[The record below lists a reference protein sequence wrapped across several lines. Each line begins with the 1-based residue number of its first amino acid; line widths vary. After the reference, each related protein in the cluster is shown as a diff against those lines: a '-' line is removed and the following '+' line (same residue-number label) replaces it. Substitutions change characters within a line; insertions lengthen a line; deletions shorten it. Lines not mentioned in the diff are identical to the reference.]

1 MVGLDT
7 GFFIAYMNNESEAIT
22 CWDLLSRSDIPPIV
36 SLLTIGELLYISFR
50 LNKPEKGKQVVE
62 TIYIAAKVLPVD
74 REIVEKAAALKASRG
89 IPYIDSLI
97 LATFLISGCKE
108 IHTTDKKHFSGL
120 NIKGLKIIYH
130 CT

>member
-7 GFFIAYMNNESEAIT
+7 GFFIAYMNNESEAVT
-22 CWDLLSRSDIPPIV
+22 YWNSLSRSDIPPIV

-50 LNKPEKGKQVVE
+50 LNKPEIGKQIIE
-62 TIYIAAKVLPVD
+62 SIYGAAKVLPVD

-108 IHTTDKKHFSGL
+108 IHTSDKKHFSGL
-120 NIKGLKIIYH
+120 NIKGLKIIFH
-130 CT
+130 DT